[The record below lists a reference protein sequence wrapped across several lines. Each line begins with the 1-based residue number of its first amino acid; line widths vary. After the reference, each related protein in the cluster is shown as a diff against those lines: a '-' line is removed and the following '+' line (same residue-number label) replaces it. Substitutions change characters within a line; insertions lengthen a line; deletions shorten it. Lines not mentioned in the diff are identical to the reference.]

1 MSDSTWVSWMITCES
16 DPFRFDAVSALAAE
30 MSDYFQSN
38 EPSTTHFEWSAT
50 SDRTRVDIH
59 ERYANSAQALSHMAA
74 FGERFGS
81 RFMDLLKPTSVV
93 VYGFPTAELQ
103 AALAGLSPLSTE
115 SFAGFHR

>member
-1 MSDSTWVSWMITCES
+1 MITCES
-16 DPFRFDAVSALAAE
+16 DPSRFDAISALAAE

-103 AALAGLSPLSTE
+103 AALAALSPLSTE